1 MAINCDPSSLANS
14 ASCFSCTVPIGG
26 QLPLQTYLIAQIALN
41 LGAIT
46 SADPAVLM
54 SDPNVAKFMQTIPPG
69 LHLAVQNVLLCALV
83 NK

>member
-1 MAINCDPSSLANS
+1 MAIDCSASSLAAAAN
-14 ASCFSCTVPIGG
+14 CFSCVVPIGS

-41 LGAIT
+41 LGAIA

-69 LHLAVQNVLLCALV
+69 LQLSVQNVLLCTLV